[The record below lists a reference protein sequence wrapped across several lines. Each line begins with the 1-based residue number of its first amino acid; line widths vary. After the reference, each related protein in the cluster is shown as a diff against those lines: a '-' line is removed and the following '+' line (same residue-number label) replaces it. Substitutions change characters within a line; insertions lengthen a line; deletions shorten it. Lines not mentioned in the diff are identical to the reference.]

1 MCLICFYILGI
12 AVIVAVLERAA
23 LPILLEA
30 AGCHWTEV
38 LPSLTCGEGWAR
50 RSIEI
55 ILNLPLLFFYA
66 AAFAFFGNM
75 PPSIKFRLLL
85 FLFDLILILALI
97 YPLLFVLARKS
108 GKPSS

>member
-1 MCLICFYILGI
+1 MLRTFRGLCLICFCILGI
-12 AVIVAVLERAA
+12 AVTLAV
-23 LPILLEA
+23 LEA
-30 AGCHWTEV
+30 AGCHSTEV
-38 LPSLTCGEGWAR
+38 LPSFTCGEGLAR

-66 AAFAFFGNM
+66 TAFALFGNM
-75 PPSIKFRLLL
+75 PPSIEFRLLL

>member
-1 MCLICFYILGI
+1 
-12 AVIVAVLERAA
+12 VAVLESAA

-30 AGCHWTEV
+30 GGCHSTEV
-38 LPSLTCGEGWAR
+38 LPSFTCGEGWAR

-66 AAFAFFGNM
+66 TAFALFFRDM
-75 PPSIKFRLLL
+75 PPSIEFGLLL